1 MLLSSLCLLLA
12 VAAENVPAGAVDA
25 PFAQEYHEGYS
36 LGDTPGANDVR
47 SIAVAPNG
55 DVWAAT
61 KAGAYRLKGREG
73 WEGVKGAKGDMG
85 PAFDVV
91 VDPAGAVWIAA
102 WNGVYRAAGDT
113 LEKIEGI
120 DAPVAALCIVPEG
133 VVGAGPEGLWR
144 IVGTK
149 AMREDLPSAR
159 GVRAVMPDPEGGLW
173 IATGMGL
180 FHHGGA
186 KPDFVYRTEEE
197 LLSCDVKGIAAGVDG
212 ALWIGGL
219 GGVTLYK
226 DGKRAGDFTTAT
238 AFSRAGAR
246 RSQDLPSIFV
256 QCVACGPDGRMW
268 VGTNMGVARYD
279 GTAWSLRHSRR
290 WLMDDDVR
298 DVAFASDGTA
308 WVATA
313 KGVSAIRTRTMTLEE
328 KAAYYLDVCYKR
340 HIRPPFIVEKCWF
353 PDPNDLGRWEPR
365 DDDNDGSFTAMYM
378 AMEAFRWAVTKDPVA
393 KEHADKAYE
402 ALEFLEQVT
411 GVDGLFAR
419 TVVPSTWTD
428 MADAN
433 HVMTPE
439 EYA

>member
-85 PAFDVV
+85 SAFDVV
-91 VDPAGAVWIAA
+91 VAPAGAVWIAA

-120 DAPVAALCIVPEG
+120 DAPVAALCIAPKG
-133 VVGAGPEGLWR
+133 VVGVGPEGLWR

-149 AMREDLPSAR
+149 ATREDLPSAR
-159 GVRAVMPDPEGGLW
+159 GVRAVMTDPEGGLW

-186 KPDFVYRTEEE
+186 KPDFVYRTEDE
-197 LLSCDVKGIAAGVDG
+197 LLSCDVKGIALDATGT
-212 ALWIGGL
+212 LWIGGF

-226 DGKRAGDFTTAT
+226 DGKRASHLTPAEG
-238 AFSRAGAR
+238 
-246 RSQDLPSIFV
+246 LPSIFV

-268 VGTNMGVARYD
+268 VGTNMGVARYN
-279 GTAWSLRHSRR
+279 GKEWSLRHSRR
-290 WLMDDDVR
+290 WLIDDDVR
-298 DVAFASDGTA
+298 DVAFAPDGTA
-308 WVATA
+308 WVATG
-313 KGVSAIRTRTMTLEE
+313 KGVSAIRSRTMTLEE
-328 KAAYYLDVCYKR
+328 KAAYYYDICMKR
-340 HIRPPFIVEKCWF
+340 HVRDPWLVEKCVL
-353 PDPNDLGRWEPR
+353 PTPGDTSRWEPM
-365 DDDNDGSFTAMYM
+365 DDDNDGQYTGMYLG
-378 AMEAFRWAVTKDPVA
+378 MESYR
-393 KEHADKAYE
+393 
-402 ALEFLEQVT
+402 
-411 GVDGLFAR
+411 
-419 TVVPSTWTD
+419 
-428 MADAN
+428 
-433 HVMTPE
+433 
-439 EYA
+439 YAATN